1 MINTIYDILKENG
14 ITELRPPQ
22 KKVIDR
28 GLLNK
33 NKNFLI
39 CIPTASG
46 KTVIGEIAFINHLLD
61 KDKTPTGKKGIFIV
75 PLKALASEKY
85 EEFKEKYEKYGLKVA
100 LSIGDFDEKEELSGY
115 DLIITTAEK
124 LDSLIRHKI
133 EWINEVSVVIVDEIH
148 LIGDE
153 GRGGTLEVLLTK
165 LKNRYDIQ
173 IIGLS
178 ATIGNPEEFSEWL
191 NAELIMD
198 DWRPIELKKGIFY
211 DNKIVFI
218 DNYTGKLIDKKIDKV
233 SNNGILNLVVDS
245 VLNGGSCLVF
255 CNSKKGA
262 VNEAKKLNLK
272 KYLPNNYLDEN
283 ELQNIGEEIL
293 EALDQPT
300 EVCKTLAECIKNGV
314 AFHHAGLTYEQRKI
328 VEDAFRK
335 RIIKAICCTPT
346 LCLNANTE
354 ILQESGFKKIT
365 ELNNNEKVF
374 ALCGNEIKPVG
385 SWKVHKT
392 PQHEYNIVVKT
403 ANGLKITTTPNHIF
417 LVKKGKEYCEKE
429 ANNLKTG
436 DYVATIDKMRV
447 EEKDIYLSC
456 VDLYFIGYFIG
467 DGYTGVIEKNVFKG
481 SPDIA
486 FNPEYPPN
494 FDDSELHKK
503 YFLKIRMAENVS
515 HYVYSKKL
523 RKIFNK
529 LNMHTKDNKNIDAF
543 YNLPLE
549 KLSYFIAGLFDSDGY
564 IYYNRK
570 KIEFSSISENLIKK
584 LQLALLRFGIH
595 STIRI
600 RKEKIMKSPTNGKEY
615 KSRSIYG
622 LIIGDFISV
631 KRFYENIPLKHEE
644 KRRKLEE
651 IVKDKETA
659 KMWCDCGFIIDLS
672 MFKPRTK
679 NQKELN
685 KKRVKL
691 LFELLEGKKLITN
704 YKYYY
709 SKRKNPHFE
718 YIIRENVGGKKKG
731 VYYSLNEKGKILM
744 NILNK
749 NIKDKEN
756 LEDMY
761 NFLVNLEKCP
771 ICNKPLYKEIRY
783 GWKKGYYDGD
793 IYWDTIKEIKKI
805 KVNDKHAYDIELPD
819 DGTND
824 HYVVAN
830 GFIVHNSAGLNL
842 PCRRAIVKDLVR
854 YSGKGMT
861 PISKMEIHQCIG
873 RAGRPKLDPYGEG
886 IIYAHNSN
894 IDIAKDYLT
903 GSVEEIYS
911 KLSNQKILRTHI
923 LGLITTGEIKNKT
936 DLEEFIKNTFYAH
949 QYKNIYK
956 ILENINEIVN
966 FLERNN
972 FIECF
977 DNELNSNSK
986 NHCGNKNKI
995 NMLVF
1000 DSDYSLSIKSKSFS
1014 ENMSYHTT
1022 SLGKRVS
1029 ELYIDPL
1036 SAEIIIDG
1044 INNLYKIYNDTIS
1057 SINILYILYTISKT
1071 TEMQPVVRVRKFEE
1085 DNLVYEMINL
1095 NIDDNISME
1104 NLGYFK
1110 NAKILY
1116 DWINEVPEDVILKKY
1131 NIEPGI
1137 LRYKVEQSKWMVH
1150 SAKEIF
1156 NLLNIKNEYIKHCLD
1171 DLEIRIE
1178 YGAKQEIIELLKIRY
1193 IGRVRSRM
1201 LYNANIKSIEDIVS
1215 NPKKVALIV
1224 GEKVA
1229 KKIFSELNIKY
1240 GQQTLI

>member
-22 KKVIDR
+22 KKVMDR
-28 GLLNK
+28 GILNK

-46 KTVIGEIAFINHLLD
+46 KTVIGEIAVINHLLN

-124 LDSLIRHKI
+124 LDSLIRHRI

-165 LKNRYDIQ
+165 LKNRYNIQ

-191 NAELIMD
+191 DAELIMD

-283 ELQNIGEEIL
+283 ELQNISEEIL

-300 EVCKTLAECIKNGV
+300 EVCKMLAECIKNGV

-346 LCLNANTE
+346 LSVGINT
-354 ILQESGFKKIT
+354 
-365 ELNNNEKVF
+365 
-374 ALCGNEIKPVG
+374 
-385 SWKVHKT
+385 
-392 PQHEYNIVVKT
+392 
-403 ANGLKITTTPNHIF
+403 
-417 LVKKGKEYCEKE
+417 
-429 ANNLKTG
+429 
-436 DYVATIDKMRV
+436 
-447 EEKDIYLSC
+447 
-456 VDLYFIGYFIG
+456 
-467 DGYTGVIEKNVFKG
+467 
-481 SPDIA
+481 
-486 FNPEYPPN
+486 
-494 FDDSELHKK
+494 
-503 YFLKIRMAENVS
+503 
-515 HYVYSKKL
+515 
-523 RKIFNK
+523 
-529 LNMHTKDNKNIDAF
+529 
-543 YNLPLE
+543 
-549 KLSYFIAGLFDSDGY
+549 
-564 IYYNRK
+564 
-570 KIEFSSISENLIKK
+570 
-584 LQLALLRFGIH
+584 
-595 STIRI
+595 
-600 RKEKIMKSPTNGKEY
+600 
-615 KSRSIYG
+615 
-622 LIIGDFISV
+622 
-631 KRFYENIPLKHEE
+631 
-644 KRRKLEE
+644 
-651 IVKDKETA
+651 
-659 KMWCDCGFIIDLS
+659 
-672 MFKPRTK
+672 
-679 NQKELN
+679 
-685 KKRVKL
+685 
-691 LFELLEGKKLITN
+691 
-704 YKYYY
+704 
-709 SKRKNPHFE
+709 
-718 YIIRENVGGKKKG
+718 
-731 VYYSLNEKGKILM
+731 
-744 NILNK
+744 
-749 NIKDKEN
+749 
-756 LEDMY
+756 
-761 NFLVNLEKCP
+761 
-771 ICNKPLYKEIRY
+771 
-783 GWKKGYYDGD
+783 
-793 IYWDTIKEIKKI
+793 
-805 KVNDKHAYDIELPD
+805 
-819 DGTND
+819 
-824 HYVVAN
+824 
-830 GFIVHNSAGLNL
+830 
-842 PCRRAIVKDLVR
+842 PCRRAIVKDLMR

-886 IIYAHNSN
+886 IIYVNNSN
-894 IDIAKDYLT
+894 IDIAKNYLT
-903 GSVEEIYS
+903 GNVEEIYS

-949 QYKNIYK
+949 QYKNTYK
-956 ILENINEIVN
+956 ILENIEKIVN

-977 DNELNSNSK
+977 DNDLNSNSK
-986 NHCGNKNKI
+986 NHCENKNKI

-1014 ENMSYHTT
+1014 ENISYYTT
-1022 SLGKRVS
+1022 PLGKRVS

-1036 SAEIIIDG
+1036 SAEIIING
-1044 INNLYKIYNDTIS
+1044 MNNLYKTYNNTNS
-1057 SINILYILYTISKT
+1057 NINILYILYIISKT
-1071 TEMQPVVRVRKFEE
+1071 TEMQPVVRVRKSEE

-1095 NIDDNISME
+1095 NIDDDLSME

-1171 DLEIRIE
+1171 NLEIRIE
-1178 YGAKQEIIELLKIRY
+1178 YGAKQDIIELLKIRH
-1193 IGRVRSRM
+1193 IGRVRSRK

-1215 NPKKVALIV
+1215 NPKKVASIV